1 MILEYP
7 GPLFD
12 QGALTHLIK
21 EMQQYNSTIFTKHAC
36 CVYIHN
42 PLMYSASNFPFKV
55 RTNINTLITEM
66 ESNIAKIN

>member
-21 EMQQYNSTIFTKHAC
+21 EMQQYNSTIFTKRAC
-36 CVYIHN
+36 CVYILN
-42 PLMYSASNFPFKV
+42 PLMSSV
-55 RTNINTLITEM
+55 
-66 ESNIAKIN
+66 